1 MEKFL
6 LLIREDLKRRAN
18 LTAQEYR
25 DQADMVGQW
34 IDKMAAQGKFVDAS
48 ALYDQGKYVTKSA
61 VVSDGPFIEA
71 KESISGFIL
80 ILADDFNDATEL
92 ARICPMVQVGIATIE
107 VRELQ
112 ENARDKPTR

>member
-18 LTAQEYR
+18 LSPEDYKHQC
-25 DQADMVGQW
+25 DLVGAW
-34 IDKMAAQGKFVDAS
+34 IDRIAATGNYIEAS
-48 ALYDQGKYVTKSA
+48 ALYDQGKYVGKSF
-61 VVSDGPFIEA
+61 VSDGPFLEA

-80 ILADDFNDATEL
+80 IQADDFDHATTL
-92 ARICPMVQVGIATIE
+92 AQACDFVHTGHATIE

-112 ENARDKPTR
+112 ADPTVKPEH